1 MYHCMYVYI
10 MCSLTQNMYKTI
22 SFSIFQNGDA
32 VTNGTTQASEENTQR
47 QSPTSRTT
55 TVTVTVETEGDDDR
69 CTTRLEVGERII
81 IDHYKRKKSDNIIHM
96 VSPTAH
102 CLSI

>member
-1 MYHCMYVYI
+1 MYVYI

-22 SFSIFQNGDA
+22 SFFIFQNGDA

-47 QSPTSRTT
+47 QSP
-55 TVTVTVETEGDDDR
+55 VTAETEGDNVR
-69 CTTRLEVGERII
+69 CTTRLEVGEGII

-102 CLSI
+102 